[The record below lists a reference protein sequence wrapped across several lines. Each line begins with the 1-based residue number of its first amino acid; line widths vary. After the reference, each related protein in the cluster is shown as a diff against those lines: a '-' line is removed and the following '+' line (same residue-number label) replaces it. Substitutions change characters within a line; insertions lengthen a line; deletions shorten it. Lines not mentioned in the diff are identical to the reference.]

1 MLSVLIAPQQ
11 RGHPQLHSK
20 LRGRE
25 KCFILHSEGGGE
37 GRFIPTYQGGKL
49 LGREGEMCFIQA
61 PPRSKRNASTQT
73 SHGGKWNVDAS
84 ARTSRLLRFPIQ

>member
-61 PPRSKRNASTQT
+61 PPRSKLNASTQNLT
-73 SHGGKWNVDAS
+73 RRHVKCRCFCPHVA
-84 ARTSRLLRFPIQ
+84 AA